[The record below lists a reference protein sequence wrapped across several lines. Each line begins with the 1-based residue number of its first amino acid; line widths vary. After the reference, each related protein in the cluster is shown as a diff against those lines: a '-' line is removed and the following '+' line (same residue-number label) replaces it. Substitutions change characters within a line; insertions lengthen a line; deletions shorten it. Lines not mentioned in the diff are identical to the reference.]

1 MKNQKGLIKM
11 FILFFLLQIFFL
23 CSMILVYL
31 LPNRLIEDS
40 VKDGMYYLNNYEG
53 KYPLMF
59 FYEDGA
65 VLDNST
71 DSLMLETA
79 VQEGNNPLDKA
90 MVPTY
95 SRYWHGYQ
103 LYLRPLLTGFNYA
116 QIRYFV
122 YIFSMLLFAVS
133 FYCVAKH
140 INMLTG
146 ILWAFSI
153 LLSRFCIVSVSLQY
167 VSCFNIMFMTVIW
180 LCLYHKSYIAG
191 KKDIYILFL
200 IVGAVTNFI
209 DFLTVPMLTL
219 GAPLIVYLLMIMK
232 SEDYHISK
240 GIKKVILCS
249 VSWCCAYG
257 FTWIFKWLIGTV
269 ILKQNVLDSAVSQGV
284 FRVAGNEEY
293 PLNRALMYQSNI
305 KCLLGTTGGILFV
318 SILIVWL
325 IFMICSRKPWKE
337 CFKIAPV
344 LLLSLYPYI
353 WYGFM
358 ANHSQIH
365 AMFTYRLQIIAVF
378 SLLASMGY
386 CIDTKK
392 LKRWIS

>member
-1 MKNQKGLIKM
+1 MCI
-11 FILFFLLQIFFL
+11 
-23 CSMILVYL
+23 
-31 LPNRLIEDS
+31 RDS
-40 VKDGMYYLNNYEG
+40 
-53 KYPLMF
+53 
-59 FYEDGA
+59 
-65 VLDNST
+65 
-71 DSLMLETA
+71 
-79 VQEGNNPLDKA
+79 
-90 MVPTY
+90 
-95 SRYWHGYQ
+95 
-103 LYLRPLLTGFNYA
+103 
-116 QIRYFV
+116 
-122 YIFSMLLFAVS
+122 
-133 FYCVAKH
+133 YCITKH
-140 INMLTG
+140 INALTG

-153 LLSRFCIVSVSLQY
+153 LLSRFCVVSVSLQY
-167 VSCFNIMFMTVIW
+167 VSCFNIIFLAVIW
-180 LCLYHKSYIAG
+180 LCLNRESYTTG
-191 KKDIYILFL
+191 KKNIYIFFL
-200 IVGAVTNFI
+200 IVGAFTNFI

-219 GAPLIVYLLMIMK
+219 GVPLIIYLFLTINN
-232 SEDYHISK
+232 EDYRIFN
-240 GIKKVILCS
+240 GVKKVILCS
-249 VSWCCAYG
+249 ISWCCAYG

-293 PLNRALMYQSNI
+293 PLNRVLMYKKNI
-305 KCLLGTTGGILFV
+305 ECLLGTTGGILFT

-325 IFMICSRKPWKE
+325 IFMICSRKPWKD
-337 CFKIAPV
+337 CSKIIPV